1 MKKYLLSFILSV
13 AGLGVASAAEPVKG
27 IIATYDGATTSYK
40 LSDMPIVKYETV
52 GGVQHAVLYLQGVT
66 YPVLSVAIAK
76 GKKLTVAYSEYQPTG
91 IDNVASDKVTI
102 TERNGKKVIN
112 GGKLIIISKDGK
124 MYDAAGIEIKK

>member
-27 IIATYDGATTSYK
+27 IIATYDGAMTSYK

-66 YPVLSVAIAK
+66 YPVLSVALAK
-76 GKKLTVAYSEYQPTG
+76 GKKLTVAYGEYQSTG
-91 IDNVASDKVTI
+91 IDNVAADKVTI

-124 MYDAAGIEIKK
+124 MYDAAGIEINK